1 MGGIATAAQIGL
13 GAVNLIN
20 ANRSAK
26 QKIKYDTTRQ
36 EIENQKRKN
45 LLEEQLA
52 SRRAA
57 LSAMGLSSGKSA
69 LAVQNRLIDDA
80 YEDIK
85 NNNVLEEQKNKM
97 ANDERKT
104 SLSSGLFGLA
114 ADSAS
119 KMIK

>member
-36 EIENQKRKN
+36 EIDNQKRKN

-80 YEDIK
+80 YDDIK
-85 NNNVLEEQKNKM
+85 NNSVLSAQKTQM
-97 ANDERKT
+97 ADDERKT
-104 SLSSGLFGLA
+104 GLSSGLFGLA

>member
-20 ANRSAK
+20 ANRTSK
-26 QKIKYDTTRQ
+26 QKIKYDDTQ
-36 EIENQKRKN
+36 QKINNQNRKN

-69 LAVQNRLIDDA
+69 LAVQNRLIDDT
-80 YEDIK
+80 YDDIK
-85 NNNVLEEQKNKM
+85 NNTLLTEQRKKTADEE
-97 ANDERKT
+97 RRT
-104 SLSSGLFGLA
+104 SLTNNLLGLTV
-114 ADSAS
+114 DTAS
-119 KMIK
+119 KLIK